1 MEGKKYVEAA
11 GGGCGWSHVS
21 GGHDDSVRLL
31 LSGPS
36 QFSYA
41 SAGRVGVCGSC
52 AHQAMDTNSGFGFLG
67 VVALWG
73 MLLTLWPGESCL
85 LENSIL

>member
-21 GGHDDSVRLL
+21 GGHDYSVRLL
-31 LSGPS
+31 FSGPS

-67 VVALWG
+67 RRGCLRNASYTVAWRE
-73 MLLTLWPGESCL
+73 LLT
-85 LENSIL
+85 